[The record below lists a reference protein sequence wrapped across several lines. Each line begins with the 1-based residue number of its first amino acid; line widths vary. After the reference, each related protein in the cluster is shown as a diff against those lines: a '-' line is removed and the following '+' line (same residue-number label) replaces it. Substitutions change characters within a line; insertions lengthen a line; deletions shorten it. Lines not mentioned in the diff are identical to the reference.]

1 MRNINFLW
9 FRVANFEI
17 GHNTD
22 SAYRYLYLDMQ
33 KKSSVRAFKDPDAL
47 MMERGNP
54 ESSQIGLKKRGH
66 C

>member
-1 MRNINFLW
+1 
-9 FRVANFEI
+9 
-17 GHNTD
+17 
-22 SAYRYLYLDMQ
+22 MQ

-54 ESSQIGLKKRGH
+54 ESSQIGLKKRGR